1 MEAYKSIPD
10 LSNEVSFSDS
20 EDQTTQDIEPL
31 SLIDEQI
38 EILKQIFS
46 FGNPVNDDEEPNVEV
61 GDH

>member
-1 MEAYKSIPD
+1 METYKSIPD

-20 EDQTTQDIEPL
+20 EDQTTQEIEPL

-46 FGNPVNDDEEPNVEV
+46 FGNPVQDDDEPNFEV

>member
-1 MEAYKSIPD
+1 MEAYKSLPD

-20 EDQTTQDIEPL
+20 EDQTTQEIDPLNLIE
-31 SLIDEQI
+31 EQI

-46 FGNPVNDDEEPNVEV
+46 FGNPLPDDEEPNLEV

>member
-1 MEAYKSIPD
+1 MEKYKSIPD

-20 EDQTTQDIEPL
+20 EDQTTQEIEPL

-46 FGNPVNDDEEPNVEV
+46 FGNPV
-61 GDH
+61 